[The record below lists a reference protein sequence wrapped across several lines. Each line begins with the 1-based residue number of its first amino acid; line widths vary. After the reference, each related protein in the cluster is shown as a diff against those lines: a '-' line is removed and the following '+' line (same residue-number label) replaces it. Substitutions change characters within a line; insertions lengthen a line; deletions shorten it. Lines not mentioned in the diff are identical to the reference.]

1 MTIFNSGGNYS
12 KIVDLQR
19 DDDGNILQCPKC
31 SSTYLVKRGKVRS
44 TQSLPQR
51 YQCRDC
57 GFRTVHPKKSMNNK
71 NYKVENTFKED
82 EISTEDL
89 VKLRLDNFER
99 KEKRE
104 KNEEFLNVTIRDE
117 KPIGLYIM
125 GDPHIDDDGCDIPA
139 VIKHLDITNKT
150 DGMFACNVGDLQNN
164 WARRTKLAGLWAE
177 QSTTAEQSWQLT
189 EWLIK
194 YTDWIF
200 IVAGNHDV
208 WSGDGDPVKWICKP
222 LKTTY
227 AQHNIRVKIKL
238 PKHNVRVNC
247 SHNFRGNSIYNTAH
261 GIVRHAIFNSRDHL
275 LMAGHTHVSGYMPVK
290 DTNSDITMHC
300 VQVGSY
306 KKYDNFAKMLNLPNK
321 MMSPCAVA
329 VFNTFLPETH
339 PDFIKIFWE
348 VQEGADYLTFLRK
361 KK

>member
-31 SSTYLVKRGKVRS
+31 SSTYLIKRGKARN

-57 GFRTVHPKKSMNNK
+57 EFRTVHPKKSMKNK
-71 NYKVENTFKED
+71 NYKLENTFKED

-238 PKHNVRVNC
+238 PKHHVRVNC
-247 SHNFRGNSIYNTAH
+247 THNYRGN
-261 GIVRHAIFNSRDHL
+261 
-275 LMAGHTHVSGYMPVK
+275 
-290 DTNSDITMHC
+290 
-300 VQVGSY
+300 
-306 KKYDNFAKMLNLPNK
+306 
-321 MMSPCAVA
+321 
-329 VFNTFLPETH
+329 
-339 PDFIKIFWE
+339 
-348 VQEGADYLTFLRK
+348 
-361 KK
+361 